1 MALAVRAVLGSVT
14 IAVSLRNRCGSTA
27 LTSLKKVLVGEDI
40 SVCVH
45 WLSARYKPC
54 WQDVVFAVTLTCQQ
68 DLGGQS
74 GFLTQDQLSPSRS
87 CACALDIPKAAAE
100 HRPVADSNPQQMA
113 TLILTRPPNCIYLSL
128 PTSDPLPSRHLA
140 GAILGYAMP
149 LSFKSWQRVK

>member
-14 IAVSLRNRCGSTA
+14 IAVSFRRRCGSTA
-27 LTSLKKVLVGEDI
+27 LTSLKKVLVGEAI

-54 WQDVVFAVTLTCQQ
+54 GQDVACAVTLTCQQ

-74 GFLTQDQLSPSRS
+74 GVLTQDHLSPSRS

-100 HRPVADSNPQQMA
+100 HTPIADSNPQQMVS
-113 TLILTRPPNCIYLSL
+113 LILARTPDCNSLAPSTIEPP
-128 PTSDPLPSRHLA
+128 A
-140 GAILGYAMP
+140 
-149 LSFKSWQRVK
+149 